1 MADLSRCLPLTR
13 ESVFK
18 AHELIKPLIHE
29 TPVLTNKTLN
39 RMAST
44 PRELPGNARPA
55 KPVIRLWF
63 KCENLQ
69 RMGAFK
75 ARGAFHAIERLKQD
89 PDWIADDGM
98 KKGVVG
104 FSAGNH
110 AQALALA
117 AQASGIPSYIVM
129 PDGTRPNKI
138 AATKGYG
145 AKVTLCERFGRE
157 AAAAKITAETGARL
171 VPPFNHPDVMLGAG
185 TAGLELQHQAEKL
198 GSALDA
204 IIAPCSGGGLLS
216 GTALSCEGT
225 PIRVFGCEPE
235 FEGADDARRGF
246 IKGERI
252 TEVKTSTIADGL
264 IGVVGP
270 LPWSVIYE
278 RKLVKAM
285 YAVTEDQIL
294 EATRLVLERVKL
306 FVEPSAAVPLAVV
319 LFNEE
324 FRAMV
329 EREAGENGW
338 DVGIILSGGNVSAEG
353 LAKLFVP

>member
-39 RMAST
+39 QMAST
-44 PRELPGNARPA
+44 PRELPENVRPA
-55 KPVIRLWF
+55 QPLIRLWF
-63 KCENLQ
+63 KCENMQ

-89 PDWIADDGM
+89 PEWIAEGGM
-98 KKGVVG
+98 KKGV
-104 FSAGNH
+104 
-110 AQALALA
+110 ALALA
-117 AQASGIPSYIVM
+117 AQESGIPAYIVM
-129 PDGTRPNKI
+129 PDVTRPNKI

-145 AKVTLCERFGRE
+145 ANVTLCERFGRE

-185 TAGLELQHQAEKL
+185 TAGLELQHQVEKL

-225 PIRVFGCEPE
+225 PISVFGCEPE

-294 EATRLVLERVKL
+294 EATRLVLERMKL
-306 FVEPSAAVPLAVV
+306 FIEPSAAVPLAAV

-353 LAKLFVP
+353 LAKLFTP